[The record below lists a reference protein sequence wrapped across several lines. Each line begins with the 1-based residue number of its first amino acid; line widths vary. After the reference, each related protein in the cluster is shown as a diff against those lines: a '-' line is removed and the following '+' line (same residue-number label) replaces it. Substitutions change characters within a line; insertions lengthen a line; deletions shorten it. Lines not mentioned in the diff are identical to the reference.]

1 LTHFI
6 IATAGHVDHGK
17 SALIKALTGTDPD
30 RLPEEK
36 ARGITIDL
44 GFAHLDLPSPTSSSS
59 IHLGIVDVPGH
70 EDFVKNMVAG
80 VGAIDL
86 ALLIVAADD
95 GWMPQT
101 EEHLQILE
109 YFGVRRAVVALTKV
123 DLALDEAAA
132 SAEVRQ
138 RLGDSAFADAPIVP
152 TSVVTG
158 QGLDLLKDTLARELS
173 ATPPPRDIGKPRL
186 AVDRVFTVAGAGT
199 VVTGTLTGG
208 RLQRGQ
214 AVVIHPGGHPARIR
228 RIQSHGRDVEV
239 SGPGTR
245 TALNVTDLNPVAG
258 VHRGDVI
265 TLPEMG
271 DPSDCLDVMLE
282 ISARAARPMKDGV
295 RVRVHYGS
303 GNVPAHVALGSA
315 KQLRAGGREVAQ
327 LRLEAPVYLYAGD
340 HLTVRDW
347 SEQHTLAGAV
357 VIDPEATRRAFR
369 HRDRQQW
376 LERVATSID
385 TPSAFVAA
393 YVARDTV
400 VRHARAFVKSRFS
413 RQDID
418 VAIEQLTRQGTVVVF
433 GDLLIDAAAWK
444 AALARAAQLVDD
456 LHREHPERQGL
467 SLTDLRNTITN
478 EFPVDPSTRAARS
491 GSPRASSRGDSRRS
505 LRASPVDQVFDPLI
519 AALCEQGFV
528 RSGSSIQ
535 RLSHRAQLPDPLRAA
550 GETLRRTLA
559 AQPLEPPSRKELAP
573 DAASQRALKFLI
585 ESGEVVE
592 ISSELVLSAAAVT
605 QATAQVKAFVSQ
617 HGPATVSDLRQ
628 ALGSSRRIVVPL
640 LEYFDR
646 TFVTVRRGD
655 KRALR

>member
-1 LTHFI
+1 MSDATHYI
-6 IATAGHVDHGK
+6 VATAGHVDHGK

-59 IHLGIVDVPGH
+59 LRVGIVDVPGH

-86 ALLIVAADD
+86 ALLVVAADD

-123 DLALDEAAA
+123 DLVADQAAA

-138 RLGDSAFADAPIVP
+138 RLQGSVFADAPIVP
-152 TSVVTG
+152 TSAVTG
-158 QGLDLLKDTLARELS
+158 RGLDLLKDTLARELS

-208 RLQRGQ
+208 TLRRGQ
-214 AVVIHPGGHPARIR
+214 AVVIHPSGHPARIR
-228 RIQSHGRDVEV
+228 RIQSHGRDVEA

-245 TALNVTDLNPVAG
+245 TALNVTDLNPIAG

-265 TLPEMG
+265 ALPEMG
-271 DPSDCLDVMLE
+271 GASDCLDVMLE
-282 ISARAARPMKDGV
+282 ISARAARPIKNGV

-303 GNVPAHVALGSA
+303 GNVPAQVALSSG
-315 KQLRAGGREVAQ
+315 KQLPVGGREVAQ
-327 LRLEAPVYLYAGD
+327 LRLEAPIYLYAGD

-347 SEQHTLAGAV
+347 SEQQTRAGAV
-357 VIDPEATRRAFR
+357 VIDPDATRRAFR

-376 LERVATSID
+376 LEHVAASLD
-385 TPSAFVAA
+385 TPLAFVAA
-393 YVARDTV
+393 YVARDMV
-400 VRHARAFVKSRFS
+400 VRHDRAFVKSRFS
-413 RQDID
+413 SQDIAA
-418 VAIEQLTRQGTVVVF
+418 AIDQLTRQGTVVAV
-433 GDLLIDAAAWK
+433 GERLVDAMTWT
-444 AALARAAQLVDD
+444 AALQRAAQLVDD
-456 LHREHPERQGL
+456 FHRERPERQGL
-467 SLTDLRNTITN
+467 SLTDLRNTITH
-478 EFPVDPSTRAARS
+478 EFPV
-491 GSPRASSRGDSRRS
+491 DSRRS
-505 LRASPVDQVFDPLI
+505 LRASPVDQLFDPLI
-519 AALCEQGFV
+519 AALTGQGFS
-528 RSGSSIQ
+528 RSGSVIQ
-535 RLSHRAQLPDPLRAA
+535 RAAHRAQLPDPLRAA
-550 GETLRRTLA
+550 GETLRRTLTTL
-559 AQPLEPPSRKELAP
+559 PLEPRPRKELTP

-585 ESGEVVE
+585 ENGEVVE
-592 ISSELVLSAAAVT
+592 INAEFVMGADAVAE
-605 QATAQVKAFVSQ
+605 ATARVKAFVAKN
-617 HGPATVSDLRQ
+617 GPATVSDLRQ
-628 ALGSSRRIVVPL
+628 SLGSSRRVVVPL
-640 LEYFDR
+640 LEYLDR
-646 TFVTVRRGD
+646 TYVTVRQGD